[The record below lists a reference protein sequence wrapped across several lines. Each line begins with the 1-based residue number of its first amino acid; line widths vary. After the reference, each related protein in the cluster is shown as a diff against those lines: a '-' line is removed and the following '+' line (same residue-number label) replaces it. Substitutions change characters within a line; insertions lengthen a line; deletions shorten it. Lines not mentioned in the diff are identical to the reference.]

1 MNGKQLKN
9 SILQWAIQG
18 KLVPQDPNDEPASV
32 LLDKIRQE
40 KERLIK
46 EKKIKRDKN
55 ASIIYRGEDNSYY
68 EKILATGEV
77 NCIDEEI
84 PFEIPQGWEWCR
96 LHDIIIFIGGYAYD
110 SHSFLEKSEYQ
121 VLRLGNIKNDAINKS
136 VNPVFIDEIL
146 AQNTVRFRCLKN
158 DILVTMTGT
167 RKKRDY
173 FYTVLI
179 DTDHSNMYFNQRV
192 GCLRAIY
199 SPIALWLNKVL
210 KAESILH
217 QVFQYETGTANQGN
231 LGATNIM
238 NTLIPL
244 PPVTEQFRIVRRLEE
259 VHTYVFQYDK
269 AQHELDTLNSDIKN
283 TIKKSIVQEA
293 IQGKLVPQIAE
304 EGTAEELLEQIKAEK
319 QKLVKEGKLKK
330 SALNDSVIFRGDDN
344 KYWEK
349 KGTTCE
355 CIDEDIPFDVPKSW
369 AWVRLETILNTG
381 SARRVHAKDWR
392 QAGIPF
398 YRAREIGKLADDGFV
413 DNELYIDL
421 SLYEDFS
428 SSGVPLPNDLMITAV
443 GTLGKVYIVKE
454 NDSFYYKDGSV
465 LCLANKYGLCAEYL
479 KMVIESPSFKGQYR
493 QESQGTTVATLT
505 MVRLQKYFIPLP
517 PLQEQYRIVETYRNI
532 ASIMS

>member
-32 LLDKIRQE
+32 LLEKIRQE

-68 EKILATGEV
+68 EKMLATGEV
-77 NCIDEEI
+77 KCIDEEI
-84 PFEIPQGWEWCR
+84 PFEIPQGWEWTR
-96 LHDIIIFIGGYAYD
+96 I
-110 SHSFLEKSEYQ
+110 
-121 VLRLGNIKNDAINKS
+121 GNIFNHTSGKQQSSSNKGGGTPQKFITTSNLYWGHFILENVKVMNFTDEEIKTCSATKGDLLVCEGGAGYGRSAIWNEDYDICLQNHVHRLRPCVSGICEYVYHFIYLLKESNNLAS
-136 VNPVFIDEIL
+136 V
-146 AQNTVRFRCLKN
+146 
-158 DILVTMTGT
+158 
-167 RKKRDY
+167 
-173 FYTVLI
+173 
-179 DTDHSNMYFNQRV
+179 
-192 GCLRAIY
+192 
-199 SPIALWLNKVL
+199 
-210 KAESILH
+210 
-217 QVFQYETGTANQGN
+217 GTAMPGLSANRLKG
-231 LGATNIM
+231 L
-238 NTLIPL
+238 LLPFPPL
-244 PPVTEQFRIVRRLEE
+244 SEQRRIVAKL
-259 VHTYVFQYDK
+259 
-269 AQHELDTLNSDIKN
+269 AELLPQIEKYNNVQNKLDELNTTIKDCL
-283 TIKKSIVQEA
+283 KKSILQEA
-293 IQGKLVPQIAE
+293 IQGKLVPQLAE
-304 EGTAEELLEQIKAEK
+304 EGRAQELLEQIKAEK
-319 QKLVKEGKLKK
+319 RKLVKEGKLKK
-330 SALNDSVIFRGDDN
+330 SALSDSVIFGGDDN

-355 CIDEDIPFDVPKSW
+355 CIDEDIPFDIPKSW
-369 AWVRLETILNTG
+369 AWARLETILNTG

-454 NDSFYYKDGSV
+454 SDKFYYKDGSV

-532 ASIMS
+532 ASIMSR